1 MSNKQNSPQNCLDQ
15 ARQTFLEPGNLGVN
29 DLEHLLGSALSTG
42 GDFADL
48 YFQSS
53 RLESWVLENQQVK
66 SGSHSIDRGVGI
78 RINQGE
84 KTGFAYTDA
93 LNKNSISEAVKT
105 ARSIARSQASHKG
118 INLRTHQEPQLY
130 TPQDVL
136 TGVDNQAIIDLLNQ
150 MDVKARKQDNR
161 VKKVVCSLVSSQ
173 EEIMVAATDGVLAAD
188 IRPMVKLSIQVICV
202 DDKGRMEMGYAGGGG
217 RILLHD
223 VFQAGFADQYVEQ
236 AIHGALINLQAKEAP
251 AGEMPVVLGAGW
263 PGVLLHEAVGHGLEG
278 DFNRKGSSDF
288 SGKVGQQVTSTACT
302 IIDSG
307 ILPNRRGSLNIDD
320 EGTQSQENV
329 LVENGILRG
338 YMQDK
343 LNARLMGVPTT
354 GNGRRESFAHLPMPR
369 MTNTYML
376 GGDYDPQEIIASVDK
391 GLYAVNFSGGQVDI
405 TNGKFVFSASEAYM
419 IENGK
424 VTHPVKG
431 ATLIGDGPTAMQR
444 VSMVGNDLAFDQG
457 LGVCGKDGQSIPV
470 GIGQPSLK
478 IDKLT
483 VGGTQV

>member
-1 MSNKQNSPQNCLDQ
+1 MSIKQTSK
-15 ARQTFLEPGNLGVN
+15 TFLEPGGLNVA
-29 DLEHLLGSALSTG
+29 DLESLLGDALGTG

-66 SGSHSIDRGVGI
+66 SGSHSIDQGVGV

-84 KTGFAYTDA
+84 KTGFAYTDVLDKA
-93 LNKNSISEAVKT
+93 GISQAVQT
-105 ARSIARSQASHKG
+105 ARSIARSQSNHRG
-118 INLRTHQEPQLY
+118 VGLTGHQVPELY
-130 TPQDVL
+130 TPIDVL
-136 TGVDNQAIIDLLNQ
+136 SGVDNAAIIALLND
-150 MDVKARKQDNR
+150 MDAAARKQDHR
-161 VKKVVCSLVSSQ
+161 VQKVICSLVSSQ
-173 EEIMVAATDGVLAAD
+173 EEVMVAATDGVFAAD
-188 IRPMVKLSIQVICV
+188 IRPMVKLSIQVICA

-217 RILLHD
+217 RVLLSE
-223 VFQAGFADQYVEQ
+223 VFKAGYADDFVSQ
-236 AIHGALINLQAKEAP
+236 AIHGALVNLQAKPAP
-251 AGEMPVVLGAGW
+251 AGEMPVVLAGGW

-278 DFNRKGSSDF
+278 DFNRKGSSAF
-288 SGKVGQQVTSTACT
+288 SGKVGQQVTSSACT

-307 ILPNRRGSLNIDD
+307 LLPNRRGSLNIDD

-329 LVENGILRG
+329 LIEDGILRG

-376 GGDYDPQEIIASVDK
+376 GGEYDPQEIIASVDK

-419 IENGK
+419 VEKGK
-424 VTHPVKG
+424 ITYPVKG
-431 ATLIGDGPTAMQR
+431 ATLIGDGPAAMQK

-457 LGVCGKDGQSIPV
+457 LGICGKDGQSIPV

-478 IDKLT
+478 IDQLT

>member
-1 MSNKQNSPQNCLDQ
+1 MSIKQSSK
-15 ARQTFLEPGNLGVN
+15 TFLEPGGLSFS
-29 DLEHLLGSALSTG
+29 DLEHLLGDALSTG

-66 SGSHSIDRGVGI
+66 SGSHSIDRGVGV
-78 RINQGE
+78 RVNQGE
-84 KTGFAYTDA
+84 KTGFAYTDE
-93 LNKNSISEAVKT
+93 LNKNSIKHAVLT
-105 ARSIARSQASHKG
+105 ARGIARNQNQHAAV
-118 INLRTHQEPQLY
+118 NLKKLTVPELY
-130 TPQDVL
+130 TPKDVL
-136 TGVDNQAIIDLLNQ
+136 LGVDNQAIIDLLNQ
-150 MDVKARKQDNR
+150 MDVDARKHDHR
-161 VKKVVCSLVSSQ
+161 VQKVICSLVSSQ
-173 EEIMVAATDGVLAAD
+173 EEIMVASTDGGFVAD
-188 IRPMVKLSIQVICV
+188 IRPMVKLSIQVICA

-217 RILLHD
+217 RVLLTD
-223 VFQAGFADQYVEQ
+223 VFKPGYANHFVEQ

-251 AGEMPVVLGAGW
+251 AGEMPVVLGSGW

-278 DFNRKGSSDF
+278 DFNRKGSSAF
-288 SGKVGQQVTSTACT
+288 SGKVGQQVTSKACT

-307 ILPNRRGSLNIDD
+307 ILPHRRGSLNIDD
-320 EGTQSQENV
+320 EGTPSQENV
-329 LVENGILRG
+329 LIENGILRG

-376 GGDYDPQEIIASVDK
+376 GGQYDPKEIIASVEK

-424 VTHPVKG
+424 ISYPVKG
-431 ATLIGDGPTAMQR
+431 ATLIGDGPAAMQK

>member
-1 MSNKQNSPQNCLDQ
+1 MPNNLNSPKNCLTQ
-15 ARQTFLEPGNLGVN
+15 TTQTFLEPGGLSVS
-29 DLEHLLGSALSTG
+29 DLERLLGDALSTG

-93 LNKNSISEAVKT
+93 LNLKSVSAAVET
-105 ARSIARSQASHKG
+105 ARSIARSQADVSAV
-118 INLRTHQEPQLY
+118 NLRAHNVHELY
-130 TPQDVL
+130 TPLDVL
-136 TGVDNQAIIDLLNQ
+136 HGVDNQAIIDLLNQ
-150 MDVKARKQDNR
+150 MDVQARKQDSR

-173 EEIMVAATDGVLAAD
+173 EEIMVAATDGVFAAD

-217 RILLHD
+217 RILLQD
-223 VFQAGFADQYVEQ
+223 VFQTGYADQYVAQ

-278 DFNRKGSSDF
+278 DFNRKGSSAF

-302 IIDSG
+302 IVDSG

-329 LVENGILRG
+329 LIENGILRG

-376 GGDYDPQEIIASVDK
+376 GGEYDPQEIIASVDK

-431 ATLIGDGPTAMQR
+431 ATLIGDGPAAMQQ
-444 VSMVGNDLAFDQG
+444 VSMVGNDLDFDQG

>member
-1 MSNKQNSPQNCLDQ
+1 MSIKK
-15 ARQTFLEPGNLGVN
+15 ATETFLDPGGLSIQS
-29 DLEHLLGSALSTG
+29 LEHLLGEALSSG

-78 RINQGE
+78 RINEGE
-84 KTGFAYTDA
+84 KTGFAYTDT
-93 LNKNSISEAVKT
+93 LDQSSISQAVKT
-105 ARSIARSQASHKG
+105 ARSIAHGQ
-118 INLRTHQEPQLY
+118 INHAGVNLKQNNQSGLY
-130 TPQDVL
+130 TPIDVL
-136 TGVDNQAIIDLLNQ
+136 DGIDNQAIIDLLNR
-150 MDVKARKQDNR
+150 MDQQARKQDSR
-161 VKKVVCSLVSSQ
+161 VKKVICSLVTSQ
-173 EEIMVAATDGVLAAD
+173 EDILVAATDGVLAAD
-188 IRPMVKLSIQVICV
+188 IRPMVKLSIQVICA

-217 RILLHD
+217 RILLSEL
-223 VFQAGFADQYVEQ
+223 FAGDAAEQFISQ
-236 AIHGALINLQAKEAP
+236 AIHGAVINLQAKPAP

-278 DFNRKGSSDF
+278 DFNRKGSSAF
-288 SGKVGQQVTSTACT
+288 SGKVGQQVTSEACT

-307 ILPNRRGSLNIDD
+307 ILPDRRGSLNIDD
-320 EGTQSQENV
+320 EGTPSQENV
-329 LVENGILRG
+329 LIENGVLRG

-376 GGDYDPQEIIASVDK
+376 GGEYDPEEIIGSVEK

-419 IENGK
+419 IENGQI
-424 VTHPVKG
+424 THPVKG
-431 ATLIGDGPTAMQR
+431 ATLIGDGPAAMKQ
-444 VSMVGNDLAFDQG
+444 VSMVGDDLDFDQG

>member
-1 MSNKQNSPQNCLDQ
+1 MSIKQTS
-15 ARQTFLEPGNLGVN
+15 QTFLEPGGLSVS
-29 DLEHLLGSALSTG
+29 DLENLLGDALSTG

-93 LNKNSISEAVKT
+93 LDKNSISQAVQT
-105 ARSIARSQASHKG
+105 ARSIARNQATHKG
-118 INLRTHQEPQLY
+118 VDLRNNDVPELY
-130 TPQDVL
+130 TPEDVL
-136 TGVDNQAIIDLLNQ
+136 LGVNNASIIQLLNE
-150 MDVKARKQDNR
+150 MDAKARKQDHR
-161 VKKVVCSLVSSQ
+161 VQKVICSLVSSQ
-173 EEIMVAATDGVLAAD
+173 EEIMVAATDGVFAAD
-188 IRPMVKLSIQVICV
+188 VRPLVKLSVQVICA
-202 DDKGRMEMGYAGGGG
+202 DDKGRMEMGFAGGGG
-217 RILLHD
+217 RILLTD
-223 VFQAGFADQYVEQ
+223 IFKPGYSDEFIDQ
-236 AIHGALINLQAKEAP
+236 AIHGALTNLQAKPAP
-251 AGEMPVVLGAGW
+251 AGEMPVVLGSGW

-278 DFNRKGSSDF
+278 DFNRKGSSAF
-288 SGKVGQQVTSTACT
+288 SGKVGQQVTSKACT

-307 ILPNRRGSLNIDD
+307 ILPDRRGSLNIDD

-329 LVENGILRG
+329 LIENGVLRG

-376 GGDYDPQEIIASVDK
+376 GGEYDPKEIIESVEK

-424 VTHPVKG
+424 ITHPVKG
-431 ATLIGDGPTAMQR
+431 ATLIGDGPAAMQE
-444 VSMVGNDLAFDQG
+444 VSMVGNDLDFDQG
-457 LGVCGKDGQSIPV
+457 LGVCGKDGQSLPV

>member
-1 MSNKQNSPQNCLDQ
+1 MPNKQSSLKQTS
-15 ARQTFLEPGNLGVN
+15 QTFLEPGGLTVN
-29 DLEHLLGSALSTG
+29 DLEQLLGDALSTG

-78 RINQGE
+78 RVNQGE

-93 LNKNSISEAVKT
+93 LNKSSISEAVHT
-105 ARSIARSQASHKG
+105 ARTIARSQVNHHGVGLSRVNNTA
-118 INLRTHQEPQLY
+118 LY
-130 TPQDVL
+130 TPKDVL
-136 TGVDNQAIIDLLNQ
+136 SGIDNQAIIDLLNQ
-150 MDVKARKQDNR
+150 MDAQARKQDNR
-161 VKKVVCSLVSSQ
+161 VKKVICSLVSSQ
-173 EEIMVAATDGVLAAD
+173 EEIMVAATDGVFAAD

-202 DDKGRMEMGYAGGGG
+202 DDKDRMEMGYAGGGG
-217 RILLHD
+217 RILLKD
-223 VFQAGFADQYVEQ
+223 VFKAGFADDFVEQ
-236 AIHGALINLQAKEAP
+236 AIHGALINLQAKAAP

-278 DFNRKGSSDF
+278 DFNRKGSSAF
-288 SGKVGQQVTSTACT
+288 SGKVGEQVTSKACT

-307 ILPNRRGSLNIDD
+307 VLPNRRGSLNIDD
-320 EGTQSQENV
+320 EGTPSQENV
-329 LVENGILRG
+329 LIENGILRG

-376 GGDYDPQEIIASVDK
+376 GGDYDPEEIIASVDR

-431 ATLIGDGPTAMQR
+431 ATLIGDGPAAMQQ
-444 VSMVGNDLAFDQG
+444 VSMVGKDLDFDQG
-457 LGVCGKDGQSIPV
+457 LGVCGKDGQSVPV

-483 VGGTQV
+483 VGGTQI

>member
-1 MSNKQNSPQNCLDQ
+1 MSIKQTSK
-15 ARQTFLEPGNLGVN
+15 TFLEPASLSIQ
-29 DLEHLLGSALSTG
+29 DLESLLGDALSTG

-66 SGSHSIDRGVGI
+66 SGSHSIDQGVGI

-93 LNKNSISEAVKT
+93 LNKSAISQAVQT
-105 ARSIARSQASHKG
+105 ARSIARSQTQHSG
-118 INLRTHQEPQLY
+118 VNLKQNSYPGLY
-130 TPQDVL
+130 TPADVL

-150 MDVKARKQDNR
+150 MDIQARQQDHR
-161 VKKVVCSLVSSQ
+161 VQKVICSLVSSQ
-173 EEIMVAATDGVLAAD
+173 EEILVAATDGVLASD
-188 IRPMVKLSIQVICV
+188 IRPMVKLSIQVICA

-217 RILLHD
+217 RILLSD
-223 VFQAGFADQYVEQ
+223 VFQSGYADNYIEQ
-236 AIHGALINLQAKEAP
+236 AIHGALINLQAKPAP

-278 DFNRKGSSDF
+278 DFNRKGSSAF
-288 SGKVGQQVTSTACT
+288 SGKVGQQVTAKACT

-307 ILPNRRGSLNIDD
+307 TIPNRRGSLSIDD

-376 GGDYDPQEIIASVDK
+376 GGEYDPQEIIESVDK

-424 VTHPVKG
+424 ISYPVKG
-431 ATLIGDGPTAMQR
+431 ATLIGDGPAAMQQ
-444 VSMVGNDLAFDQG
+444 VSMVGNDLDFDQG

>member
-1 MSNKQNSPQNCLDQ
+1 MSNNQNMPQNSLNQTSK
-15 ARQTFLEPGNLGVN
+15 TFLEPGGLGVN
-29 DLEHLLGSALSTG
+29 DLEQLLGDALYTG

-66 SGSHSIDRGVGI
+66 SGSHSIDRGVGV
-78 RINQGE
+78 RVNQGE

-93 LNKNSISEAVKT
+93 LNKNSIREAVHT
-105 ARSIARSQASHKG
+105 ARSIARSQA
-118 INLRTHQEPQLY
+118 NHQGVGLIRANGSELY
-130 TPQDVL
+130 TPKDVL
-136 TGVDNQAIIDLLNQ
+136 SGIDNQAIIDLLNQ
-150 MDVKARKQDNR
+150 MDLKARSQDNR
-161 VKKVVCSLVSSQ
+161 VKKVICSLVSSQ
-173 EEIMVAATDGVLAAD
+173 EEIMVAATDGVFAAD
-188 IRPMVKLSIQVICV
+188 IRPMVKLSIQVICA

-217 RILLHD
+217 RILLND
-223 VFQAGFADQYVEQ
+223 VFKAGYAENFVEQ
-236 AIHGALINLQAKEAP
+236 AIHGALVNLQAKAAP

-278 DFNRKGSSDF
+278 DFNRKGSSAF
-288 SGKVGQQVTSTACT
+288 SGKVGQQVTSKACT

-320 EGTQSQENV
+320 EGTPSQENV
-329 LVENGILRG
+329 LIENGILRG

-424 VTHPVKG
+424 VAHPVKG
-431 ATLIGDGPTAMQR
+431 ATLIGDGPAAMQQ
-444 VSMVGNDLAFDQG
+444 VSMVGNDLDFDQG

>member
-1 MSNKQNSPQNCLDQ
+1 MTNSQVSDY
-15 ARQTFLEPGNLGVN
+15 FLNDNGLAVS
-29 DLEHLLGSALSTG
+29 DLETLLAQAMQTG

-66 SGSHSIDRGVGI
+66 SGSHSIDRGVGV
-78 RINQGE
+78 RVNEGE

-93 LNKNSISEAVKT
+93 LNLKDISSAVTT
-105 ARSIARSQASHKG
+105 ARSIARAQADVAG
-118 INLRTHQEPQLY
+118 VNLKFNDKSGLY
-130 TPQDVL
+130 TPEDVL
-136 TGVDNQAIIDLLNQ
+136 TGTENQAIITLLNE
-150 MDVKARKQDNR
+150 MDVLARKQDVR
-161 VKKVVCSLVSSQ
+161 VKKVICSLVTSQ
-173 EEIMVAATDGVLAAD
+173 EQVLVAASDGTLATD
-188 IRPMVKLSIQVICV
+188 IRPMVKLSIQVIV
-202 DDKGRMEMGYAGGGG
+202 SDDKGRMEVGFAGGGG
-217 RILLHD
+217 RVLLSK
-223 VFQAGFADQYVEQ
+223 VFEAGFAETFVVQ
-236 AIHGALINLQAKEAP
+236 AVKSALINLEAVAAP
-251 AGEMPVVLGAGW
+251 AGEMPVVLASGW

-278 DFNRKGSSDF
+278 DFNRKGSSAF
-288 SGKVGQQVTSTACT
+288 SGRVGEQVTSSACT
-302 IIDSG
+302 IVDSG
-307 ILPNRRGSLNIDD
+307 ILPDRRGSLSVDD
-320 EGTQSQENV
+320 EGTLSQENV
-329 LVENGILRG
+329 LIENGVLKG

-343 LNARLMGVPTT
+343 LNARLMGVKPT

-376 GGDYDPQEIIASVDK
+376 AGEYEPDEIISSVEK

-405 TNGKFVFSASEAYM
+405 TNGKFVFSASEAYL

-424 VTHPVKG
+424 VTRPVKG
-431 ATLIGDGPTAMQR
+431 ATLIGDGPAAMQQ

-457 LGVCGKDGQSIPV
+457 LGVCGKDGQSVPV

>member
-1 MSNKQNSPQNCLDQ
+1 MPNKANFSDQ
-15 ARQTFLEPGNLGVN
+15 TCRTFLEPDGLEINHLEQYLG
-29 DLEHLLGSALSTG
+29 DALATG

-78 RINQGE
+78 RVNQGE
-84 KTGFAYTDA
+84 KTGFAYTDT
-93 LNKNSISEAVKT
+93 LNHKSISGAVKT
-105 ARSIARSQASHKG
+105 ARSIARAQADIGG
-118 INLRTHQEPQLY
+118 INLRQNHVPELY
-130 TPQDVL
+130 TPLDVL
-136 TGVDNQAIIDLLNQ
+136 NGVDNRSIIDLLNQ
-150 MDVKARKQDNR
+150 MDVKARQQDSR
-161 VKKVVCSLVSSQ
+161 VKKVVCSLVTAQ
-173 EEIMVAATDGVLAAD
+173 DEIMVAASDGVLATD
-188 IRPMVKLSIQVICV
+188 IRPMVKLSIQVICM
-202 DDKGRMEMGYAGGGG
+202 DEKGRMEMGYAGGGG
-217 RILLHD
+217 RILLNE
-223 VFQAGFADQYVEQ
+223 VFQAGYADQYVQQ

-251 AGEMPVVLGAGW
+251 AGEMPVVLAAGW

-278 DFNRKGSSDF
+278 DFNRKGSSAF
-288 SGKVGQQVTSTACT
+288 SGKVGQQVTSEACT

-307 ILPNRRGSLNIDD
+307 ILPDRRGSLNIDD

-329 LVENGILRG
+329 LIENGILRG

-419 IENGK
+419 IENGR
-424 VTHPVKG
+424 VTYPVKG
-431 ATLIGDGPTAMQR
+431 ATLIGDGPTAMKR
-444 VSMVGNDLAFDQG
+444 VSMVGNDLDFDQG
-457 LGVCGKDGQSIPV
+457 LGVCGKDGQSVPV

>member
-1 MSNKQNSPQNCLDQ
+1 MSIKQTSK
-15 ARQTFLEPGNLGVN
+15 TFLEPGGLSVT
-29 DLEHLLGSALSTG
+29 DLENLLGDALSTG

-66 SGSHSIDRGVGI
+66 SGSHSIDRGVGV

-93 LNKNSISEAVKT
+93 LNKNSISEAVQT
-105 ARSIARSQASHKG
+105 ARSIARSQATHQG
-118 INLRTHQEPQLY
+118 VNLRTNAVPELY

-136 TGVDNQAIIDLLNQ
+136 LGVDNASIIQLLNE
-150 MDVKARKQDNR
+150 MDVKARQQDHR
-161 VKKVVCSLVSSQ
+161 VQKVICSLVSSQ
-173 EEIMVAATDGVLAAD
+173 EEIMVAATDGVFAAD
-188 IRPMVKLSIQVICV
+188 IRPMVKLSIQVICA

-217 RILLHD
+217 RILLTD
-223 VFQAGFADQYVEQ
+223 VFNAGYADAFIDQ
-236 AIHGALINLQAKEAP
+236 AIHGALINLQAKAAP
-251 AGEMPVVLGAGW
+251 AGEMPVVLAGGW

-278 DFNRKGSSDF
+278 DFNRKGSSAF
-288 SGKVGQQVTSTACT
+288 AGKVGQQVTSKACT

-320 EGTQSQENV
+320 EGTPSQENI
-329 LVENGILRG
+329 LIENGILRG

-369 MTNTYML
+369 MTNTYMMA
-376 GGDYDPQEIIASVDK
+376 GEHDPKEIIESVEK

-424 VTHPVKG
+424 ITHPVKG
-431 ATLIGDGPTAMQR
+431 ATLIGDGPAAMQK

>member
-1 MSNKQNSPQNCLDQ
+1 MSTQQPILNQTS
-15 ARQTFLEPGNLGVN
+15 QTFLEPGNLSVS
-29 DLEHLLGSALSTG
+29 DLENLLGSALSTG

-93 LNKNSISEAVKT
+93 LNKNSIEQAVLT
-105 ARSIARSQASHKG
+105 ARSIARNQATHNG
-118 INLRTHQEPQLY
+118 VNLRVHDVPALY
-130 TPQDVL
+130 TPTDVL
-136 TGVDNQAIIDLLNQ
+136 HGVDNQAIIQLLND
-150 MDVKARKQDNR
+150 MDVQARKQDNR
-161 VKKVVCSLVSSQ
+161 VKKVICSLVSSQ
-173 EEIMVAATDGVLAAD
+173 EEVMVAASDGTFGAD
-188 IRPMVKLSIQVICV
+188 IRPMVKLSIQVICA

-217 RILLHD
+217 RILLTD
-223 VFQAGFADQYVEQ
+223 VFKVGYADEFVSQ
-236 AIHGALINLQAKEAP
+236 AIHGALTNLQAKPAP
-251 AGEMPVVLGAGW
+251 AGEMPVVLAGGW

-278 DFNRKGSSDF
+278 DFNRKGSSAF
-288 SGKVGQQVTSTACT
+288 SGKVGQQVTSKACT

-329 LVENGILRG
+329 LIEDGILRG

-376 GGDYDPQEIIASVDK
+376 GGEHDPQEIIESVDK

-431 ATLIGDGPTAMQR
+431 ATLIGDGPAAMKK
-444 VSMVGNDLAFDQG
+444 VSMVGNDLSFDQG

-478 IDKLT
+478 IDQLT

>member
-1 MSNKQNSPQNCLDQ
+1 MTIEHTSK
-15 ARQTFLEPGNLGVN
+15 TFLEPGSLSIA
-29 DLEHLLGSALSTG
+29 DLEQLLGDALSTG

-66 SGSHSIDRGVGI
+66 SGSHNIDRGVGI

-93 LNKNSISEAVKT
+93 LQKANIREAVMT
-105 ARSIARSQASHKG
+105 ARGIARSQSTHG
-118 INLRTHQEPQLY
+118 GVNLRQQQPQSLY
-130 TPQDVL
+130 SPVDVL
-136 TGVDNQAIIDLLNQ
+136 HGVNNQDLIDLLKH
-150 MDVKARKQDNR
+150 MDQTARNKDHR
-161 VKKVVCSLVSSQ
+161 VQKVICSLVSSQ
-173 EEIMVAATDGVLAAD
+173 EEILVAASDGTLAGD
-188 IRPMVKLSIQVICV
+188 IRPMVKLSIQVICT

-217 RILLHD
+217 RILLSE
-223 VFQAGFADQYVEQ
+223 VLQPGYADDYIDQ

-251 AGEMPVVLGAGW
+251 AGEFPVVLAAGW

-278 DFNRKGSSDF
+278 DFNRKGSSAF

-302 IIDSG
+302 VIDSG
-307 ILPNRRGSLNIDD
+307 ILPHRRGSLNIDD
-320 EGTQSQENV
+320 EGTPSQENV
-329 LVENGILRG
+329 LIENGILRG

-376 GGDYDPQEIIASVDK
+376 GGDYEPGEIIESVDK
-391 GLYAVNFSGGQVDI
+391 GIYAVNFSGGQVDI

-419 IENGK
+419 IENGR

-444 VSMVGNDLAFDQG
+444 VSMVGNDLQFDQG

>member
-1 MSNKQNSPQNCLDQ
+1 MTNSQVSDY
-15 ARQTFLEPGNLGVN
+15 FLSDNGLAVS
-29 DLEHLLGSALSTG
+29 DLESLLAQAMNTG

-66 SGSHSIDRGVGI
+66 SGSHSIDRGVGV
-78 RINQGE
+78 RVNEGE

-93 LNKNSISEAVKT
+93 LNLKDISTAVKT
-105 ARSIARSQASHKG
+105 ARSIARSHADVAGLDLSYNEKTG
-118 INLRTHQEPQLY
+118 LY
-130 TPQDVL
+130 TPKDVL
-136 TGVDNQAIIDLLNQ
+136 TGTENQAIITLLND
-150 MDVKARKQDNR
+150 MDVLARKQDSR
-161 VKKVVCSLVSSQ
+161 VKKVICSLVTSQ
-173 EEIMVAATDGVLAAD
+173 EKVLVAASDGTLATD
-188 IRPMVKLSIQVICV
+188 IRPMVKLSIQVIV
-202 DDKGRMEMGYAGGGG
+202 SDDKGRMEVGFAGGGG
-217 RILLHD
+217 RILLSK
-223 VFQAGFADQYVEQ
+223 VFEEGFAENFVSQ
-236 AIHGALINLQAKEAP
+236 AVNTALVNLDAVAAP
-251 AGEMPVVLGAGW
+251 AGEMPVVLASGW

-278 DFNRKGSSDF
+278 DFNRKGSSAF
-288 SGKVGQQVTSTACT
+288 SGRVGEQVTSPACT
-302 IIDSG
+302 IVDSG
-307 ILPNRRGSLNIDD
+307 ILPDRRGSLSIDD
-320 EGTQSQENV
+320 EGTVSQENV
-329 LVENGILRG
+329 LIENGILKG

-343 LNARLMGVPTT
+343 LNARLMGVKPT

-376 GGDYDPQEIIASVDK
+376 AGEYEPDEIISSVEK

-405 TNGKFVFSASEAYM
+405 TNGKFVFSASEAYL

-424 VTHPVKG
+424 VTRPVKG
-431 ATLIGDGPTAMQR
+431 ATLIGDGPAAMQQ

-457 LGVCGKDGQSIPV
+457 MGVCGKDGQSVPV

>member
-1 MSNKQNSPQNCLDQ
+1 MSIKQTS
-15 ARQTFLEPGNLGVN
+15 QTFLEPGGLSVN
-29 DLEHLLGSALSTG
+29 DLEQMLGDALSTG

-93 LNKNSISEAVKT
+93 LNKNSINHAVHT
-105 ARSIARSQASHKG
+105 ARSIARSQSTHKG
-118 INLRTHQEPQLY
+118 VNLKQHQPPDLY
-130 TPQDVL
+130 TPKDVL
-136 TGVDNQAIIDLLNQ
+136 TGVDNQSILDLLNQ
-150 MDVKARKQDNR
+150 MDVKARKQDHR
-161 VKKVVCSLVSSQ
+161 VKKVICSLVSSQ
-173 EEIMVAATDGVLAAD
+173 EEIMVAATDGVFAAD
-188 IRPMVKLSIQVICV
+188 IRPMVKLSIQVICT

-217 RILLHD
+217 RILLND
-223 VFQAGFADQYVEQ
+223 VFKAGYADGYIEQ

-251 AGEMPVVLGAGW
+251 AGEMPVVLAAGW

-278 DFNRKGSSDF
+278 DFNRKGSSAF
-288 SGKVGQQVTSTACT
+288 SGKVGQQVTSKVCT

-329 LVENGILRG
+329 LIENGILRG

-376 GGDYDPQEIIASVDK
+376 GGENDPNEIIASVEK

-419 IENGK
+419 IEHGK
-424 VTHPVKG
+424 ISYPVKG
-431 ATLIGDGPTAMQR
+431 ATLIGDGPAAMQQ